1 MSTPNRG
8 RGRGYGRGRGRGSNN
23 LLPHTESTVP
33 LIGDWTVYRNN
44 RVRNVQQ
51 LPAPP
56 KKEDI
61 PSSSSKTMSFK
72 EAAISET
79 PPDQEYFEN
88 PITENIL
95 YLEEEDILMTPN
107 DGWSLKTRYLENRG
121 YAALQN
127 QPRLYL
133 EILLTITESVTIVH
147 HYQNNNPESFIN
159 FSKCHINKVLT
170 PREWGLNPNEGKAI
184 KIAEG
189 KYIYFNY
196 WDYIQAFSK
205 AFYYQN
211 PKNKHSWFF
220 SVNPEVLNK
229 HIPNWFYEW
238 WSKFGPSL
246 EILPEKIMNLYNSW
260 CDNSPLVTRIKSKR
274 LIFGQ
279 CPFIFFS
286 KFQIPWIWRWTI
298 SIDKDKLGIP
308 LLQRN
313 FFYKWWTK
321 MSSEDI
327 QKIESNIKM
336 VINHDEK
343 QIPDGQSSQQ
353 TPMEDLKTYFQKKF
367 PNESDQKIMK
377 RVLDHMKNQFFSTFS
392 FPNEDQSMKTASSPG
407 SMDSNNSFNV
417 LAGESQE
424 EEYTTTPEDFWD
436 GLIASLTTSNF
447 KGKGKDPEL

>member
-88 PITENIL
+88 PITEKIL
-95 YLEEEDILMTPN
+95 YLEEEDILMIPN

-170 PREWGLNPNEGKAI
+170 SREWGLNPNEGKAI
-184 KIAEG
+184 KIAE
-189 KYIYFNY
+189 
-196 WDYIQAFSK
+196 
-205 AFYYQN
+205 
-211 PKNKHSWFF
+211 
-220 SVNPEVLNK
+220 VNPEVLNK

-327 QKIESNIKM
+327 QKLESNIKM
-336 VINHDEK
+336 IITHDEK
-343 QIPDGQSSQQ
+343 QIPDGQSSQPTQ
-353 TPMEDLKTYFQKKF
+353 MEDLKTYFQKKF

-392 FPNEDQSMKTASSPG
+392 FPNDDQSMKTASSPR

-424 EEYTTTPEDFWD
+424 EEYTPTPEDFWD

-447 KGKGKDPEL
+447 KGKGKDQE